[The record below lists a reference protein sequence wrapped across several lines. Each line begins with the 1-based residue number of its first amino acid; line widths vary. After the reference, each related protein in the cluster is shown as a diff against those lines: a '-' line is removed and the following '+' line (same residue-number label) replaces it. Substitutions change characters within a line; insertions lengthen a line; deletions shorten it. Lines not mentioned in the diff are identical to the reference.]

1 MRKPKVSQG
10 PWYRCSDIWK
20 AEANREDDV
29 FIAQQ
34 EIYGEPVDHYRIFV
48 NGKPLNRT
56 TYFGE
61 SAAHVVAM
69 HAGDMVHWSCQP
81 TAADL
86 YLYTK
91 EVVEEWK

>member
-1 MRKPKVSQG
+1 MRKPKVNAG
-10 PWYRCSDIWK
+10 PWYRASDIWK
-20 AEANREDDV
+20 AEANDEDVV

-34 EIYGEPVDHYRIFV
+34 EIYGEPVDHYRICI
-48 NGKPLNRT
+48 NGKPMNRT

-61 SAAHVVAM
+61 SAAHNVARY
-69 HAGDMVHWSCQP
+69 AGDLVHWSVQP

-91 EVVEEWK
+91 EQIEDWK

>member
-10 PWYRCSDIWK
+10 PWFRCSDIWK
-20 AEANREDDV
+20 AEANGEDDV

-34 EIYGEPVDHYRIFV
+34 EIYGVPMDHYRIYI
-48 NGKPLNRT
+48 NDKPLNRT

-61 SAAHVVAM
+61 SAAHNVARY
-69 HAGDMVHWSCQP
+69 AGDLVHWSGQP

-86 YLYTK
+86 YLYTTE
-91 EVVEEWK
+91 EV